1 MPIPAD
7 AKLAPISSF
16 SPTSKGLKYGSV
28 GSRPSSK
35 PACNFIY
42 EKSNTMVMHANDI
55 YTYIETLSAD
65 EQVYNVVDLILP
77 D

>member
-35 PACNFIY
+35 PACN
-42 EKSNTMVMHANDI
+42 
-55 YTYIETLSAD
+55 
-65 EQVYNVVDLILP
+65 
-77 D
+77 